1 MHSENGNEM
10 NELEKSEEMPQAS
23 KIIVDRLRE
32 LPKLYN
38 FITEPNGRKNS
49 KMQHIFGILLTYPSN
64 CDMKITISR
73 CKDLYCVEGLFIL
86 LRSPLPLWLMPP
98 SSSSSFVTATSLS
111 PSAPLAKQ
119 KRALNRKR
127 GI

>member
-1 MHSENGNEM
+1 MHTRKGNEM

-49 KMQHIFGILLTYPSN
+49 KMQHIFGILLTYLSN

-73 CKDLYCVEGLFIL
+73 C
-86 LRSPLPLWLMPP
+86 
-98 SSSSSFVTATSLS
+98 T
-111 PSAPLAKQ
+111 
-119 KRALNRKR
+119 
-127 GI
+127 